1 MKQRIK
7 LLLLVAISSLVFVV
21 VSYQI
26 SRHVIDQVVADLLW
40 KYASVSAHYD
50 AHMLLPPIIK
60 EAQFA
65 EKIAKHP
72 NITSWGQNSGDDVYR
87 QVGEETLENYRWQ
100 FKSKNFFIVLDD
112 DLGYYY
118 NDVDSVQT
126 GSYFRHYLEPG
137 SSSDQW
143 YFEQKSS
150 GKPLTVNIQ
159 KDTRLELTRLWINQ
173 SIYKDGRFLGI
184 VGTGIE
190 TSSLFEQ
197 LVHHHSS
204 ELRTMFVDEDK
215 RVQMEFDGENVE
227 YPQRA
232 ASKVK
237 PHLYD
242 LVSNPRD
249 YQALEELMLRQKR
262 GMESEVLAV
271 QQGKGSA
278 VVAIKY
284 IEELG
289 WYELTF
295 VSVDEMMPAWAAY
308 AIYIPLTLATFA
320 FGLACYIYVVR
331 NWLIPTEQ
339 CKQRLAT
346 IASGAAELKGTADHR
361 LLELDCYLDVIDK
374 ELCHS
379 RCGVESLVAMK
390 TKALDELTIYDP
402 VTHLHNKRG
411 LEQELKKELARSARE
426 RYQFGL
432 LWIDTSLHKT
442 IDDSKENSGYEQAL
456 MMVAEGLLEAVR
468 EYDVAARWADD
479 EFLVLVRSE
488 QAKTLRQI
496 SKRIMHHIEKENRA
510 SNRETSEIEL
520 SIGGILVTPDM
531 SMRQALALTDSS
543 LYIAKSERSSRI
555 YIHTPPTNRKSA

>member
-60 EAQFA
+60 EVQFA

-72 NITSWGQNSGDDVYR
+72 NITSWGQNSHDDVYR

-118 NDVDSVQT
+118 NDIDSVHT
-126 GSYFRHYLEPG
+126 GSYLRHYLEPG
-137 SSSDQW
+137 ASSDQW

-150 GKPLTVNIQ
+150 GKSLTVNLE
-159 KDTRLELTRLWINQ
+159 KDSHLELTRLWINQ

-197 LVHHHSS
+197 LVHNHSR
-204 ELRTMFVDEDK
+204 ELRTMFVDEEK
-215 RVQMEFDGENVE
+215 RVQMEFDGENIE

-232 ASKVK
+232 ANKVK
-237 PHLYD
+237 PNLYD
-242 LVSNPRD
+242 LVTNPRD
-249 YQALEELMLRQKR
+249 YQALEELMMRQKR

-295 VSVDEMMPAWAAY
+295 VSVDAMMPSWSSY
-308 AIYIPLTLATFA
+308 AIYLPLMLATFI
-320 FGLACYIYVVR
+320 FGVGCYFYVVR
-331 NWLIPTEQ
+331 HWLIPQEQ
-339 CKQRLAT
+339 CHQRLAKL
-346 IASGAAELKGTADHR
+346 ASGTVELKDDDGS
-361 LLELDCYLDVIDK
+361 LEFESYLDLIDK

-379 RCGVESLVAMK
+379 RCGVESLVALR

-426 RYQFGL
+426 GHQFGL
-432 LWIDTSLHKT
+432 LWIDTGLHK
-442 IDDSKENSGYEQAL
+442 SAGNSNEINAYDQSL
-456 MMVAEGLLEAVR
+456 MLMAEGLLEAIR
-468 EYDVAARWADD
+468 EYDIAARWADD
-479 EFLVLVRSE
+479 EFLVLVRSGHI
-488 QAKTLRQI
+488 KTLRQI
-496 SKRIMHHIEKENRA
+496 SKRIKQHIENETSAN
-510 SNRETSEIEL
+510 NREASMIHL

-543 LYIAKSERSSRI
+543 LYIAKSDRSDRI
-555 YIHTPPTNRKSA
+555 YIHTPPKNRKSA